1 MLGRPLAGSAILR
14 LWPGASTATLT
25 QQLIRALIFDFDG
38 LILETEEPI
47 YRSWKEVYEAHG
59 VPLPFDQWVKT
70 VGSSNQ
76 AFHPQLHLEASLGGP
91 LPQDEIDRRV
101 ARRVELVLAEPLR
114 PGVVELAR
122 AARGAGMKVGVASS
136 SSRDWVKGHLQRLG
150 IVDLFDCVQA
160 RDDVEHVK
168 PDPDLYLASLDCLG
182 VEAAEA
188 VAVEDSPNGVV
199 AAKRAGL
206 RCVAVPNRIT
216 AGLDLSQAD
225 LRLGSLADVTL
236 PELLEKLDQ
245 PR

>member
-1 MLGRPLAGSAILR
+1 MLRRPLAGSAILS
-14 LWPGASTATLT
+14 LWPAPSAATVARH
-25 QQLIRALIFDFDG
+25 LIRALIFDFDG

-59 VPLPFDQWVKT
+59 VPLPFELWVKT

-76 AFHPQLHLEASLGGP
+76 EFHPQRHLEESLGAP
-91 LPQDEIDRRV
+91 LPQDEIDRRI

-114 PGVVELAR
+114 PGVADLAR
-122 AARGAGMKVGVASS
+122 AARAAGMKVGVASS
-136 SSRDWVKGHLQRLG
+136 SSRDWVRGHLERLG
-150 IVDLFDCVQA
+150 IADLFDCLRA

-168 PDPDLYLASLDCLG
+168 PDPDLYLASLACLG
-182 VEAAEA
+182 VSAAEA
-188 VAVEDSPNGVV
+188 VAVEDSPNGVL

-225 LRLGSLADVTL
+225 LRLSSLADL
-236 PELLEKLDQ
+236 PLPQLLEKLSQ
-245 PR
+245 TP